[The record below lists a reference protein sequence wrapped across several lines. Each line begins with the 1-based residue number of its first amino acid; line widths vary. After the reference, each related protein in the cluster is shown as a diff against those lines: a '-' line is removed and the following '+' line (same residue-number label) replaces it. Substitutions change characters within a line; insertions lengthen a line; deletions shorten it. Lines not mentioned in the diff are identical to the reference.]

1 MPRRL
6 SVHSIPAIAGIVG
19 PVVYFAGDITASLST
34 PNYSPIRNSISS
46 LALTSIGWLQT
57 IGFLVL
63 GLLIEVFVV
72 GLFIS
77 IRRARGF
84 NPGLALLLLCGFG
97 MMMIGAFRMDAA
109 GGSHTVQ
116 GTIHSA
122 TAYALALLLPIALL
136 LLTPSLKSDQRWGG
150 IYAYTLFAGIL
161 GLALVAG
168 LIWLRN
174 LAGWFG
180 LYERIM
186 VANVT
191 IWVAVAAA
199 NLMRLSLR
207 RMPRPG
213 QP

>member
-1 MPRRL
+1 MSRRL

-19 PVVYFAGDITASLST
+19 PTLYFAGDITASLST
-34 PNYSPIRNSISS
+34 PNYNPIRDSISS
-46 LALTSIGWLQT
+46 LALTSVGWLQT

-63 GLLIEVFVV
+63 GLLMEVFVA
-72 GLFIS
+72 GLFFS
-77 IRRARGF
+77 IRRARGLH
-84 NPGLALLLLCGFG
+84 PGLGLLLLCGFG
-97 MMMIGAFRMDAA
+97 MMMIGAFRMDPV
-109 GGSHTVQ
+109 GLPHTIE
-116 GTIHSA
+116 GTVHST
-122 TAYALALLLPIALL
+122 TAYTLAFLFPVALL
-136 LLTPSLKSDQRWGG
+136 LLTPSLKSDQHWRG
-150 IYAYTLFAGIL
+150 IYAYTLVSGIL
-161 GLALVAG
+161 ALALVGG
-168 LIWLRN
+168 LIWLPS

-207 RMPRPG
+207 GVPRHQ